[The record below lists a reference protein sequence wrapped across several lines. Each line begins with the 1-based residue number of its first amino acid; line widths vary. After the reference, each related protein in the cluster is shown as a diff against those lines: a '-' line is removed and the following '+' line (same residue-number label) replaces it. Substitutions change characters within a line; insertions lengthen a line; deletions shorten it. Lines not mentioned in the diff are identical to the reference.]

1 MVICSK
7 HTVKIIG
14 LIINTVCF
22 SITITIQNYL
32 TRFNF
37 VCLIMTFNSIL
48 LYPIDM
54 IFDLNWSDSLGIV
67 HPEIQMIS
75 SVTSPIVTDLWEFP
89 LLNTK
94 EDILKNVGNQ
104 TADGSHWLP

>member
-1 MVICSK
+1 
-7 HTVKIIG
+7 
-14 LIINTVCF
+14 
-22 SITITIQNYL
+22 
-32 TRFNF
+32 
-37 VCLIMTFNSIL
+37 MTFNSIF

-67 HPEIQMIS
+67 HLKIQMIS
-75 SVTSPIVTDLWEFP
+75 SVTSPIVPNLWEFP
-89 LLNTK
+89 RLNTK